1 MAPFS
6 LASLPHD
13 LRDVCVTFDLW
24 NPLCTYVFYIVWMF
38 HYLFSIKVL
47 PVLRVL
53 LRTQAVFFPFLWN
66 RQSSS
71 FHFAV
76 CDLYFSVC
84 MCLLVQFG
92 GHGKYVYEKILLW
105 GTFSNSFCSFG
116 SQYHTLYKSYF
127 GNNTFKE
134 FLHRIMTFLCVK
146 DNNNHLT
153 EDYFFLSALIWGKAG
168 SLFLFPL
175 LFSQASNGLKQNKHT
190 EKPFTHKRAFKV
202 LERSKK

>member
-1 MAPFS
+1 MLEGNFS
-6 LASLPHD
+6 RWMVLIITVQNTDGSLLPCIPPTWPQGCLCD
-13 LRDVCVTFDLW
+13 FWSLK
-24 NPLCTYVFYIVWMF
+24 PPCTYVFYIVWMF

-92 GHGKYVYEKILLW
+92 GHGKYVCEKILLW
-105 GTFSNSFCSFG
+105 CTFSNSFCSFG

-134 FLHRIMTFLCVK
+134 FLH
-146 DNNNHLT
+146 
-153 EDYFFLSALIWGKAG
+153 
-168 SLFLFPL
+168 
-175 LFSQASNGLKQNKHT
+175 
-190 EKPFTHKRAFKV
+190 
-202 LERSKK
+202 